1 MAPRKTSRRKG
12 NHMFERTLE
21 DLKSSVDTLGKL
33 VSSYLPGGSRP
44 KKKASS
50 SRKAAAASTS
60 ASTKKRAAK
69 ASPRRKPATAKAARR
84 TRGTATQ

>member
-33 VSSYLPGGSRP
+33 VSSYLPGGSSP

-50 SRKAAAASTS
+50 SRKAAASTS
-60 ASTKKRAAK
+60 ASTKKRTAK
-69 ASPRRKPATAKAARR
+69 ASPRRKPATAKAARS